1 MKRKKVFLMCGVPA
15 SGKSTFVQQNMN
27 PATDVWCSRDLVR
40 FSMISEDEEYFAREP
55 EVFARE
61 PEVFAT
67 WIKNI
72 NDALALDSVENIF
85 VDATHL
91 NKASRLKTLGRLNL
105 ENADVVPV
113 VVLTSLQ
120 TCFLRNKKRE
130 GRARMPSSVIRR
142 MYSSFV
148 HPTLE
153 EFPYK
158 NIITVGK
165 E

>member
-40 FSMISEDEEYFAREP
+40 FSMVSEDEEY
-55 EVFARE
+55 FARE

-72 NDALALDSVENIF
+72 NDALALDSVENVF

-91 NKASRLKTLGRLNL
+91 NKASRLKTLNRLNL
-105 ENADVVPV
+105 GNADVVPV

-130 GRARMPSSVIRR
+130 GRARVPSSVIRR

>member
-15 SGKSTFVQQNMN
+15 SGKSTFVQQNMD
-27 PATDVWCSRDLVR
+27 PATDVWCSRDQVR
-40 FSMISEDEEYFAREP
+40 FSMVSEDEEY
-55 EVFARE
+55 FARE

-91 NKASRLKTLGRLNL
+91 NKASRLKTLNLLNL
-105 ENADVVPV
+105 KNADVVPIV
-113 VVLTSLQ
+113 VHAPLS
-120 TCFLRNKKRE
+120 TCLKRNKKRA
-130 GRARMPSSVIRR
+130 GRAKVPNAVIRR
-142 MYSSFV
+142 MHMSFTL
-148 HPTLE
+148 PTLQ

-158 NIITVGK
+158 NIISVGK
-165 E
+165 EG

>member
-15 SGKSTFVQQNMN
+15 SGKSTFVQQNMD
-27 PATDVWCSRDLVR
+27 PATDVWCSRDQVR
-40 FSMISEDEEYFAREP
+40 FSMVSEDEEYFAREP
-55 EVFARE
+55 EVFA
-61 PEVFAT
+61 T
-67 WIKNI
+67 WIKSI
-72 NDALALDSVENIF
+72 NDALALDSIKNIF

-91 NKASRLKTLGRLNL
+91 NKASRLKTLNRLNL

-113 VVLTSLQ
+113 VILASLQ
-120 TCFLRNKKRE
+120 TCFLRNKKRD
-130 GRARMPSSVIRR
+130 GRANVPSSVIRR

-158 NIITVGK
+158 GIITVGK
-165 E
+165 EK

>member
-27 PATDVWCSRDLVR
+27 PVTDVWCSRDLVR
-40 FSMISEDEEYFAREP
+40 FSMISEDEEY
-55 EVFARE
+55 FARE

-91 NKASRLKTLGRLNL
+91 NKASRLKTLNRLNL

-130 GRARMPSSVIRR
+130 GRARVPSSVIRR

>member
-27 PATDVWCSRDLVR
+27 PTTDVWCSRDQVR
-40 FSMISEDEEYFAREP
+40 FSMVSEDEEYFAREP
-55 EVFARE
+55 EVFA
-61 PEVFAT
+61 T
-67 WIKNI
+67 WVKNI

-91 NKASRLKTLGRLNL
+91 NKASRLKTLNRLNL
-105 ENADVVPV
+105 ENTDVVPV

-130 GRARMPSSVIRR
+130 GRARVPSSVIRR
-142 MYSSFV
+142 MYSGFV

>member
-55 EVFARE
+55 EVFA
-61 PEVFAT
+61 T

-72 NDALALDSVENIF
+72 NDALTLDSVENIF

-91 NKASRLKTLGRLNL
+91 NKASRLKTLNRLNL

-130 GRARMPSSVIRR
+130 GRARVPSSVIRR

>member
-27 PATDVWCSRDLVR
+27 PATDVWCSRDKVR
-40 FSMISEDEEYFAREP
+40 FSMISEDEEY
-55 EVFARE
+55 FARE

-91 NKASRLKTLGRLNL
+91 NKASRLKTLNRLNL

-113 VVLTSLQ
+113 VVLASLQ

-130 GRARMPSSVIRR
+130 GRAVVPSSVIRR

>member
-55 EVFARE
+55 EVFA
-61 PEVFAT
+61 T

-72 NDALALDSVENIF
+72 NDVLALDSVENVF

-91 NKASRLKTLGRLNL
+91 NKASRLKTLNRLNL

-113 VVLTSLQ
+113 VVLASLQ

-130 GRARMPSSVIRR
+130 GRAVVPSSVIRR